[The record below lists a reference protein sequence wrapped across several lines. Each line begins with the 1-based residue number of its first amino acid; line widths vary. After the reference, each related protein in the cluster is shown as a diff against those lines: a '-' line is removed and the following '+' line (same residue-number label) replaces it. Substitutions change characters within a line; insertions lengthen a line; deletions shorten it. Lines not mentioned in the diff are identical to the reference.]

1 MRWRSGGPDR
11 WSSRAGPR
19 ACGRRCERT
28 SAEDTVMCGIIG
40 YIGSREA
47 VPLLL
52 DGLKRLEY
60 RGYDSAGLAV
70 LRDGKIDVRRSV
82 GKLANL
88 VKAVNGAGLNGTA
101 GIGHTRWATHGKPSE
116 QNAHPHRSGP
126 LVLVHNGIIENYAAL
141 KARLHQE
148 GYRFESETDT
158 EVMAYLFARNLKDGH
173 GLEGA
178 VRAAIK
184 EVRGSYA
191 IAVLCEGEPQTIIA
205 ARSGCPLVVGMSEH
219 GAFAASDVTA
229 ILAHTRD
236 VVFLED
242 DDLAVLSTNTLVV
255 KDAKGKPVTR
265 AATQI
270 AWDAAAAEK
279 GGYPHFMLKEIH
291 EQPQTILDTMR
302 GRYTFERG
310 EADLPDIGLSPAQFA
325 DVQRVWIVAC
335 GTSWHAA
342 LVGKYLIEEMVRA
355 PVQVDIGSEF
365 RYRNPLI
372 GPNDLLI
379 AISQSGETADTL
391 AAAREAK
398 RQGARMVSICNVVG
412 STLARESDGVLY
424 THAGPEIGVASTK
437 AFTAQLTALYL
448 LALHLGRVRGTVSVE
463 EGRAWLDRFVTLP
476 THVQHLLGREAELIA
491 IAKRYHTKRNFL
503 YQGRGINYPIA
514 LEGALKLKEISYI
527 HAEGYAAGEM
537 KHGPIALI
545 DKDMPVVVLAPRDRL
560 YEKTVSNLMEV
571 KARGAP
577 VIVFVTA
584 GERELGRAADAVFT
598 VPDVH
603 PLLSPILFAV
613 PLQLLAYHIAVLRGT
628 DVDQPRN
635 LAKSVIARSAATK
648 QSIVLKASARLLRF
662 ARNDRS

>member
-1 MRWRSGGPDR
+1 
-11 WSSRAGPR
+11 
-19 ACGRRCERT
+19 
-28 SAEDTVMCGIIG
+28 MCGIVG
-40 YIGSREA
+40 YIGNQQA

-60 RGYDSAGLAV
+60 RGYDSAGVAV
-70 LRDGKIDVRRSV
+70 LCDGKIGVRRSV
-82 GKLANL
+82 GKLMNL
-88 VKAVNGAGLNGTA
+88 EKALDGMHLNGTI

-116 QNAHPHRSGP
+116 QNAHPHRSGS
-126 LVLVHNGIIENYAAL
+126 LVLVHNGIIENYVTL
-141 KARLHQE
+141 KARLQNE

-158 EVMAYLFARNLKDGH
+158 EVMAHLIARNMKTGLK
-173 GLEGA
+173 LEEA
-178 VRAAIK
+178 VRAATRD
-184 EVRGSYA
+184 VRGSYA
-191 IAVLCEGEPQTIIA
+191 IAVVCEGEPGVIVA
-205 ARSGCPLVVGMSEH
+205 ARSGCPLVIGMGEH
-219 GAFAASDVTA
+219 GAFVASDVTA
-229 ILAHTRD
+229 ILTYTRD

-242 DDLAVLSTNTLVV
+242 GELAVLSVQGLAVM
-255 KDAKGKPVTR
+255 DAEAKPVTR
-265 AATQI
+265 AATRI

-302 GRYTFERG
+302 GRYTYERG
-310 EADLPDIGLSPAQFA
+310 EADLPDIGLTPAQFA
-325 DVQRVWIVAC
+325 ETHRVWIVAC

-372 GPNDLLI
+372 GKDDLLV

-391 AAAREAK
+391 AAIREARK
-398 RQGARMVSICNVVG
+398 QGARVVSICNVVG
-412 STLARESDGVLY
+412 SSLVRESDGMLY

-448 LALHLGRVRGTVSVE
+448 LALHLGRVRGVVSE
-463 EGRAWLDRFVTLP
+463 QQGKAWLDRFVTLP
-476 THVQHLLGREAELIA
+476 THVQHLLDREAELVS

-503 YQGRGINYPIA
+503 YLGRGINYPIA

-545 DKDMPVVVLAPRDRL
+545 DKDMPVVMLAPRDRL

-577 VIVFVTA
+577 VIALVTG
-584 GERELGRAADAVFT
+584 GERELGKTADAVFT
-598 VPDVH
+598 IPDVH
-603 PLLSPILFAV
+603 PLMSPILFAV

-635 LAKSVIARSAATK
+635 LAKSVT
-648 QSIVLKASARLLRF
+648 VE
-662 ARNDRS
+662 

>member
-1 MRWRSGGPDR
+1 
-11 WSSRAGPR
+11 
-19 ACGRRCERT
+19 
-28 SAEDTVMCGIIG
+28 MCGIIG
-40 YIGSREA
+40 YSGGQNA

-52 DGLKRLEY
+52 DGLRRLEY
-60 RGYDSAGLAV
+60 RGYDSAGVAV

-88 VKAVNGAGLNGTA
+88 EKALNGTGLNGTV

-141 KARLHQE
+141 KVRLQKE

-158 EVMAYLFARNLKDGH
+158 EVVAHLIARHLKTGV
-173 GLEGA
+173 GLEEA
-178 VRAAIK
+178 VRRATQ
-184 EVRGSYA
+184 EVRGRYA
-191 IAVLCEGEPQTIIA
+191 LAVLCEREPHTLIG

-219 GAFAASDVTA
+219 GAVMASDVTA
-229 ILAHTRD
+229 LLAHTRD

-242 DDLAVLSTNTLVV
+242 GELVVLAPRGLVV
-255 KDAKGKPVTR
+255 KDADGKPVSR
-265 AATQI
+265 APSRI
-270 AWDAAAAEK
+270 AWDATAAEK

-291 EQPQTILDTMR
+291 EQPQAIMATMR
-302 GRYTFERG
+302 GRYSYERG
-310 EADLPDIGLSPAQFA
+310 EADLPELDATTARLAETHRIW
-325 DVQRVWIVAC
+325 VVAC
-335 GTSWHAA
+335 GTSWHAG
-342 LVGKYLIEEMVRA
+342 LVGKYLIEELARV

-372 GPNDLLI
+372 GPGDLLI

-398 RQGARMVSICNVVG
+398 RQGARVVCICNVVG

-463 EGRAWLDRFVTLP
+463 EGRTWLDRFVTLP
-476 THVQHLLGREAELIA
+476 THVQHLLGREAEVAA

-503 YQGRGINYPIA
+503 YLGRGLNYPIA

-545 DKDMPVVVLAPRDRL
+545 DEDMPVVVLAPRDRL

-577 VIVFVTA
+577 VIAFVTA

-635 LAKSVIARSAATK
+635 LAKSVT
-648 QSIVLKASARLLRF
+648 VE
-662 ARNDRS
+662 